1 MTSMIPRLGLVLLL
15 GILTGCGLELLS
27 PIQKL
32 STSGTK
38 GLPGIAWDVDM
49 KLPLGE
55 VSVSLADP
63 KIAKSV
69 FGDMALETDAQDR
82 MWIRPDG
89 QDIAPVE
96 LGDKLR
102 IATAITASIP
112 ATKLDDNSV
121 KMPELNMAPVNIDFE
136 TLFPA
141 APPSGFPVPAGDL
154 PANDVVLPFPDSP
167 FIEAQLDN
175 PAGSLGFRVTNHM
188 GMAFTPSFVL
198 FASGVEIGRS
208 AAMAPIAN
216 NTDRAVTIPLNADAT
231 MTRDL
236 KLSLRLTIPGGQT
249 FSDSATGLTLDQF
262 DFDDVKTKRVK
273 IKLAS
278 QTVQSSQS
286 IPLNIQD
293 PSIASSSIKAIRV
306 ESGTLAIT
314 LNNQFP
320 IKTTVKLSFQNLF
333 RSGQTQPMV
342 ETLEFAA
349 NQEKTTPISLDGV
362 TIRPEN
368 GMILADVEAKTA
380 DTGPTGAYFT
390 TDGSQKIE
398 GSVSLQPPL
407 TFHSIEVPLTRSQDI
422 ATSSTP
428 INLPTELSKMNLKL
442 GGVALKLHLDNQS
455 GLSGHIDLAVNG
467 KQGTSAVS
475 LTAKDGSPLRL
486 AFEANKAQ
494 DLMVDQDNS
503 NLLDVLNA
511 MPKELEF
518 GGKVTIDSGGQPVTL
533 TKNDRISGKVS
544 VEVPLSLQFPA
555 MGKGKAVP
563 AYDIKPATDLALSD
577 SNREQLSNL
586 SSVVLHVT
594 VDNGWKVP
602 LGVDLRFSKQDDPY
616 SDSNAMVQT
625 ISLGSSDTGFTVPN
639 AITLTGEAME
649 RFREARKLGV
659 SITSPGSDA
668 PVTLYRSAVFRLKL
682 STEFK
687 ATIDTKKLGQSQ

>member
-1 MTSMIPRLGLVLLL
+1 MTSMIPRLGLLLIL

-38 GLPGIAWDVDM
+38 GLPGIAWNVDM

-63 KIAKSV
+63 KIARSV

-89 QDIAPVE
+89 QDIAPVV
-96 LGDKLR
+96 LGDKLQ
-102 IATAITASIP
+102 IATAITAPIP

-121 KMPELNMAPVNIDFE
+121 KMPALNLAPVTIAFD

-141 APPSGFPVPAGDL
+141 ALPDGFPVPAGDL
-154 PANDVVLPFPDSP
+154 PAEDVDLPFPDSP
-167 FIEAQLDN
+167 FIEAQLDD
-175 PAGSLGFRVTNHM
+175 PAGNLSFRVKNSM
-188 GMAFTPSFVL
+188 GMAFIPTFEL
-198 FASGVEIGRS
+198 KASGNVIGSRTE
-208 AAMAPIAN
+208 PQIADGE
-216 NTDRAVTIPLNADAT
+216 TRTVTLPLNASAT
-231 MTRDL
+231 LTRNLKMT
-236 KLSLRLTIPGGQT
+236 LSLTIPGGQT
-249 FSDSATGLTLDQF
+249 FKDSATGLTLDQF
-262 DFDDVKTKRVK
+262 DFEAVKTKRVK

-293 PSIASSSIKAIRV
+293 PTIASASIKAIRV

-349 NQEKTTPISLDGV
+349 NQQKTTPISLDGV
-362 TIRPEN
+362 TIKPEN
-368 GMILADVEAKTA
+368 GLIIADVEATT
-380 DTGPTGAYFT
+380 DPTGDAGAYFT

-428 INLPTELSKMNLKL
+428 INLPAELSKMNLKL

-455 GLSGHIDLAVNG
+455 GLSGYIDLAVNG
-467 KQGTSAVS
+467 KGGSNAVT
-475 LTAKDGSPLRL
+475 LTRKDGSPLRL

-518 GGKVTIDSGGQPVTL
+518 GGKVTIDSGDQPVTI

-544 VEVPLSLQFPA
+544 VEVPISLQFPA
-555 MGKGKAVP
+555 MGRGKAIP
-563 AYDIKPATDLALSD
+563 AYDVKPATDLGLSD
-577 SNREQLSNL
+577 SNREQLKTL

-602 LGVDLRFSKQDDPY
+602 LAVDLLFSKQDDPY
-616 SDSNAMVQT
+616 SDPDPMIQT
-625 ISLGSSDTGFTVPN
+625 ISLGSSDSGFTVPN
-639 AITLTGEAME
+639 SIALTGEAME

-687 ATIDTKKLGQSQ
+687 ATIDTKKLGQSR